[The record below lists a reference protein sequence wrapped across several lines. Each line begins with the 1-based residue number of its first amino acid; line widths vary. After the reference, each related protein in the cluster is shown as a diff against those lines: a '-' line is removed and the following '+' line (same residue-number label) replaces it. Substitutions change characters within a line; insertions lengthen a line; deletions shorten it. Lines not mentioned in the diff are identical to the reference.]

1 MKEDKTKEI
10 DLLDLLQSIGRSIA
24 KFFIFLYNTM
34 WWFIVFGVKNY
45 IFMIIFV
52 LIGLG
57 WGIYSS
63 VTSKDVYQSFMKIRS
78 NAMTTRDL
86 KPFIT
91 EISNYFSNKNEFT
104 YPILEGAF
112 NLDSSEVSK
121 INAVKP
127 HFYID
132 YWGDGIIDE
141 LDINDK
147 HSTKD
152 TINIIDSTYMC
163 IEARVQDPALF
174 EVLGEKIV
182 TYLNNK
188 SGIVKINQFRLKQA
202 EYQIASLNDEI
213 KLLDSLQRFSY
224 FNGTRD
230 LQQLQFNNRQG
241 FILGENRQQLY
252 HPYKLALEK
261 EKKPFI
267 TKLAL
272 YNDPVKIID
281 DFPIETKKID
291 IGLTDTIKSAIK
303 VALLGY
309 VILLLIYFFKKNYSK
324 YADKV

>member
-24 KFFIFLYNTM
+24 KFFIFLYNAM

-52 LIGLG
+52 IIGLG
-57 WGIYSS
+57 WGIYS
-63 VTSKDVYQSFMKIRS
+63 TMNSKDVYQSFMKIRS

-86 KPFIT
+86 KPFIS
-91 EISNYFSNKNEFT
+91 EINTYISNKNSFT
-104 YPILEGAF
+104 YPILEK
-112 NLDSSEVSK
+112 NLNSDSSEISK
-121 INAVKP
+121 ITAVKP

-141 LDINDK
+141 LDIKDN
-147 HSTKD
+147 HSTRD
-152 TINIIDSTYMC
+152 TLNVLDSTYMC

-188 SGIVKINQFRLKQA
+188 PSIIRINDYRLK
-202 EYQIASLNDEI
+202 EVNYKVASFNHEI
-213 KLLDSLQRFSY
+213 RLLDSLQNFSY
-224 FNGTRD
+224 FNGSTD
-230 LQQLQFNNRQG
+230 LQQLQFSNRQG
-241 FILGENRQQLY
+241 LILGENRQQLF
-252 HPYKLALEK
+252 HIYKLRLENQ
-261 EKKPFI
+261 KKPFV
-267 TKLAL
+267 TELNL
-272 YNDPVKIID
+272 YTDPVTIID
-281 DFPIETKKID
+281 NFPIVTTKMESSLMD
-291 IGLTDTIKSAIK
+291 IIISVIK

-309 VILLLIYFFKKNYSK
+309 VILLLIYVFKKNYSK